1 MVIQIAI
8 WLDGFSNGGISD
20 EKIESGDEN
29 SEKSSDTCAGSPTL
43 EADSVLTT
51 DESVLPKNL
60 PLNDEVRLDNVLLS
74 KNVNDD
80 NLVLPNLAQKLFL
93 TIVQEMMIAKPADE
107 LQNEELLT
115 FIELVLA
122 QKNTFCVKVVA
133 LLLRCQAESK
143 NRRTIERALRQC
155 EEVFGAFAKEQPEA
169 FDRFNDVFGTGLP
182 AMWKVCLSLLYMYI
196 YQSTYSVFP

>member
-1 MVIQIAI
+1 M
-8 WLDGFSNGGISD
+8 
-20 EKIESGDEN
+20 
-29 SEKSSDTCAGSPTL
+29 
-43 EADSVLTT
+43 
-51 DESVLPKNL
+51 PKNL

-74 KNVNDD
+74 KTVNDD

-182 AMWKVCLSLLYMYI
+182 AMWKVCYSLIYIFFKLYNTVHLDIIKKIEHVLSGFLV
-196 YQSTYSVFP
+196 T